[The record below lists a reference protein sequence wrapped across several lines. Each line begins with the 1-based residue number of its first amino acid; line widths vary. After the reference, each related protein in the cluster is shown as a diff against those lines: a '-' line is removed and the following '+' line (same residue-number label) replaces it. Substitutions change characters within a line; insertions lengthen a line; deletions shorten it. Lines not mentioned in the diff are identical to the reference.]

1 MPDLFSHTPVVLS
14 EMLDYLQ
21 PADGETILDCTFGG
35 GGYTQAILTRAH
47 CFVWAIDR
55 DPDAITRGLTFA
67 RNLQQ
72 KEGERRLHM
81 LYGCFSTLQ
90 TLIQSAYAP
99 PLFDGIVM
107 DLGISSFQID
117 DPQRGFSFKHDG
129 PLDMRMDKKG
139 LTAEDLIN
147 TVHEK
152 DLADILYYY
161 GEERYARRIAR
172 AIVTERVKTPFRT
185 TFQLADLVRRIVPR
199 NSSILDT
206 ATRTFQGIRIAVN
219 DELGE
224 IERGL
229 EQALNHLAPSGRL
242 VVVSFH
248 SLEDR
253 IVKRVM
259 AQAAKKPQNSLSLY
273 TLSKANPL
281 QLQSSYSDSFI
292 PLTSKVIRPCKSECV
307 KNPRARS
314 ARLRALIKG
323 CISYDSRTRNKTL

>member
-1 MPDLFSHTPVVLS
+1 
-14 EMLDYLQ
+14 
-21 PADGETILDCTFGG
+21 
-35 GGYTQAILTRAH
+35 
-47 CFVWAIDR
+47 
-55 DPDAITRGLTFA
+55 
-67 RNLQQ
+67 
-72 KEGERRLHM
+72 
-81 LYGCFSTLQ
+81 
-90 TLIQSAYAP
+90 
-99 PLFDGIVM
+99 
-107 DLGISSFQID
+107 
-117 DPQRGFSFKHDG
+117 
-129 PLDMRMDKKG
+129 
-139 LTAEDLIN
+139 
-147 TVHEK
+147 
-152 DLADILYYY
+152 
-161 GEERYARRIAR
+161 
-172 AIVTERVKTPFRT
+172 
-185 TFQLADLVRRIVPR
+185 VRRIVPR

-259 AQAAKKPQNSLSLY
+259 AQATKKTQSSLSLY